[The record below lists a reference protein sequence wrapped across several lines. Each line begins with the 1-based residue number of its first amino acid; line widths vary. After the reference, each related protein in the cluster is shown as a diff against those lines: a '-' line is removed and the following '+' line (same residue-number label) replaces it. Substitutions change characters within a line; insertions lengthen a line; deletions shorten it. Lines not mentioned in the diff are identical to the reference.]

1 MSQRVFA
8 VEKALSS
15 PLSAFQE
22 SVGYGISGFLI
33 PIVGLIL
40 FIVWHKDYPLRAK
53 SALTGLIVGVILYV
67 LMVIVL
73 AACTAAAI

>member
-1 MSQRVFA
+1 M
-8 VEKALSS
+8 
-15 PLSAFQE
+15 
-22 SVGYGISGFLI
+22 GYGISGFLI

-53 SALTGLIVGVILYV
+53 SALTGLIVGVVLYV

-73 AACTAAAI
+73 VACTAAAI